1 MFWKTRQ
8 IGGVVW
14 KYLNQPILASK
25 QQAIWNP
32 NHFWYAYQIQLLEH
46 CWQISGSES
55 HSNS

>member
-14 KYLNQPILASK
+14 QYLNQPIFAAK

-32 NHFWYAYQIQLLEH
+32 NHFWYAYAM
-46 CWQISGSES
+46 C
-55 HSNS
+55 N